1 MKVLIIGGT
10 GFLGRYLVDA
20 AQACNHNVTLFNRGQ
35 SDPSLFSQIET
46 IIGDRERDL
55 DKLADRQWDAVVDTC
70 GYVPRVVR
78 LSAEAL
84 RDKVE
89 RYVYISSTIRYAD
102 FNQIGIDESYPGA
115 RMADETNEDVDEFYG
130 PLKVLCEKIAETIF
144 PNRALII
151 IPHFL
156 VGPQDPSDRFTY
168 WPVRVAR
175 GGDVLAPVGPNEP
188 CQFIDVRDIAKWMI
202 HMIETKATGTYNAC
216 GPDDEYTFGQLLE
229 TCKEVSGSNANFK
242 WASAEFLEKHDVAA
256 WRDFP
261 IWLSPDWGIG
271 PARLS
276 IAKARAAGL
285 TFRPVAET
293 IRDTLEWVKTLPTD
307 YQWQVGLSAKKESKV
322 LAGYKEVYP

>member
-10 GFLGRYLVDA
+10 GFLGRYLVSA
-20 AQACNHNVTLFNRGQ
+20 AQARNHDVTLFNRGQ
-35 SDPSLFSQIET
+35 SNPDLFPQMET
-46 IIGDRERDL
+46 IIGDREQDL
-55 DKLADRQWDAVVDTC
+55 DKLSDRQWNAVIDTC

-84 RDKVE
+84 RDSVE
-89 RYVYISSTIRYAD
+89 RYIYISSTTRYRD
-102 FNQIGIDESYPGA
+102 FNQIGIDESYPG
-115 RMADETNEDVDEFYG
+115 RTMPDESNENVGEFYAA
-130 PLKVLCEKIAETIF
+130 LKVLCEKTTEAIF
-144 PNRALII
+144 PNRALIV

-156 VGPQDPSDRFTY
+156 VGPQDPKDRFTY

-175 GGDVLAPVGPNEP
+175 GGDVLAPVGPSEP
-188 CQFIDVRDIAKWMI
+188 CQFIDVRDISEWII
-202 HMIETKATGTYNAC
+202 HMLETNATGRYNAC
-216 GPDDEYTFGQLLE
+216 GPDDSYTFGQLLE
-229 TCKEVSGSNANFK
+229 TCKQVSGSDARFR

-261 IWLSPDWGIG
+261 IWFSPDWGIG

-293 IRDTLEWVKTLPTD
+293 VRDTLDWVKTLPAD
-307 YQWQVGLSAKKESKV
+307 HQWQVGLSAEKESKV
-322 LAGYKEVYP
+322 LAEL